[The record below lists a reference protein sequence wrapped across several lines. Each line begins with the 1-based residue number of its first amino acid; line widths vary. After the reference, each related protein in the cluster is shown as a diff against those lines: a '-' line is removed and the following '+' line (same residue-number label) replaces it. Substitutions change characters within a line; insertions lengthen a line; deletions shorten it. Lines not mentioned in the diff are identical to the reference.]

1 MRPDRRP
8 PPRGKSSLAFRTRAA
23 AVIPASAL
31 CIAAWPI
38 GACAPL
44 AARDEAGIVLTGN
57 PAASQLETLG
67 ASVADE
73 IITNPRVVAFRN
85 HFAAQHGKD
94 TPLVAS
100 LISIDV
106 IGGWRDD
113 QANARK
119 AYDAFAAQLMDNG
132 FELAAEPD
140 TESPTKDPAADPNS
154 DEGARATLGIHIRF
168 SRHELPG
175 KTAFEF
181 QAKLVDPATKSAIAV
196 GHSMV
201 DLPRPN
207 AAH

>member
-1 MRPDRRP
+1 MRRDRKP
-8 PPRGKSSLAFRTRAA
+8 VPEGTTSQAFRARAA
-23 AVIPASAL
+23 SAIPACAL
-31 CIAAWPI
+31 CIAAWQVV
-38 GACAPL
+38 ACAPL
-44 AARDEAGIVLTGN
+44 AHREGIGIVLTGN

>member
-1 MRPDRRP
+1 LKPGRKPS
-8 PPRGKSSLAFRTRAA
+8 PRGNTSLTFRTRAA
-23 AVIPASAL
+23 AVIPASVL
-31 CIAAWPI
+31 LIAACSI
-38 GACAPL
+38 GACAPP
-44 AARDEAGIVLTGN
+44 AARADAGIALTGTLV
-57 PAASQLETLG
+57 ATQLESLG

-73 IITNPRVVAFRN
+73 IITNPKLLAFRN
-85 HFAAQHGKD
+85 HFATQHGKD

-140 TESPTKDPAADPNS
+140 NESPTKDPAADPNS

>member
-1 MRPDRRP
+1 MIQDRRP
-8 PPRGKSSLAFRTRAA
+8 APAGTKIQAFRVGTSS
-23 AVIPASAL
+23 VIPGCAL
-31 CIAAWPI
+31 CIAAWLAS
-38 GACAPL
+38 ACAPL
-44 AARDEAGIVLTGN
+44 ADRDGAGIVLAGN

-73 IITNPRVVAFRN
+73 IITNPRVIAFRN
-85 HFAAQHGKD
+85 NFAAQHGKD
-94 TPLVAS
+94 APLVAS

-140 TESPTKDPAADPNS
+140 TESPTKDPAADQNS
-154 DEGARATLGIHIRF
+154 GDGARATLGIHIRF
-168 SRHELPG
+168 SRHEVPG